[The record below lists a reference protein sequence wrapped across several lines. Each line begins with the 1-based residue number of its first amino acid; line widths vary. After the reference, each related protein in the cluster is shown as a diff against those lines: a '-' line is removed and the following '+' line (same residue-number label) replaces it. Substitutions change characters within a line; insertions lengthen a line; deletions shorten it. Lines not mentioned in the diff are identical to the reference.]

1 MITEDYVSFET
12 AQLLRDKGFNG
23 SVNTF
28 RSIDSFKKTLYLK
41 DYLKN
46 EERSLYIQVPTL
58 QMAMKWLRD
67 EYHLFIWISC
77 KSGTSMPYYY
87 EVFKTDKTKE
97 YVVHIDHNVYG
108 SYEKLCDDAI
118 QYCLKNLI

>member
-1 MITEDYVSFET
+1 MIAEDYVSFET
-12 AQLLRDKGFNG
+12 AQLLRVNGFDELTAKSYPVFENKEYKYDI
-23 SVNTF
+23 SC
-28 RSIDSFKKTLYLK
+28 
-41 DYLKN
+41 
-46 EERSLYIQVPTL
+46 PTL

-77 KSGTSMPYYY
+77 KPGTSMPYYY